1 MCVHLKH
8 ALECVMYDFVY
19 HICHCNFIM
28 MILKWKCDW
37 EICCLWLHR
46 KLTKSQHYND
56 VIMSARASQII
67 SLTIVY
73 STVHSRRRSKKTS
86 KLRATGLCKGNS
98 PVIGE
103 FPAQKASNAETVSIW
118 WRHHEFRWSH
128 WRNFCKSDISA
139 AVKHINDLSSKQNQN
154 VNLCIWNPMVQ

>member
-8 ALECVMYDFVY
+8 TLECVMYNFVY

-56 VIMSARASQII
+56 VIMGARASQII

-98 PVIGE
+98 PVAVE
-103 FPAQKASNAETVSIW
+103 FPAQRASNAEKVPYDDVIM
-118 WRHHEFRWSH
+118 
-128 WRNFCKSDISA
+128 NFDEVIDKTFVKMTFPLQWNISM
-139 AVKHINDLSSKQNQN
+139 ICLLSK
-154 VNLCIWNPMVQ
+154 IKM